1 MQKTYVSALGTKYA
15 DFGFS
20 KEVFDRV
27 ALQRLKT
34 IEKAEEIES
43 DVASPDVL
51 LLLMKEMQGSND
63 ALRTKVT
70 QTQKELDDLK
80 KNQPNNQTTQT
91 PQESESELA
100 KQLQTLTNLVT
111 AMQTER
117 AAEKKKIQT
126 DAIISQVHEKMKSKG
141 CTNDFIR
148 GITLKGIEVGDN
160 DTADSLAEKYKSVY
174 DQNCKDAY
182 GDGYMPPRSNANGGG
197 ETDQAEVTK
206 ILQSRGL
213 LPKSDN

>member
-1 MQKTYVSALGTKYA
+1 MQNKYLTALRTRYA

-34 IEKAEEIES
+34 IEKAEDIDS
-43 DVASPDVL
+43 DVASPDVM

-63 ALRTKVT
+63 TLRSRNA
-70 QTQKELDDLK
+70 QIQRELEDSK
-80 KNQPNNQTTQT
+80 KNQPLPESKQT
-91 PQESESELA
+91 PQDQESELA

-111 AMQTER
+111 TMQTEM
-117 AAEKKKIQT
+117 AAEKKKAQT
-126 DAIISQVHEKMKSKG
+126 DAVLAQVHEKMKASG

-148 GITLKGIEVGDN
+148 NITLKGIEVGEN
-160 DTADSLAEKYKSVY
+160 DTVDSLAEKYKPIY

-182 GDGYMPPRSNANGGG
+182 GEGYVPPRGDGNHGQGFKTGDFSS
-197 ETDQAEVTK
+197 EVERLKSEGK
-206 ILQSRGL
+206 I
-213 LPKSDN
+213 KK

>member
-63 ALRTKVT
+63 VLRTKVT
-70 QTQKELDDLK
+70 QTQKELDTLK
-80 KNQPNNQTTQT
+80 GSRQNQTTE
-91 PQESESELA
+91 PEPSPAENPLA
-100 KQLQTLTNLVT
+100 KEFAEMKALLAGVT
-111 AMQTER
+111 AEI
-117 AAEKKKIQT
+117 AENKKKART
-126 DAIISQVHEKMKSKG
+126 EAIMTEVHAKMKTLG
-141 CTNDFIR
+141 CTNDYIR
-148 GITLKGIEVGDN
+148 KTTLQGIEISDSA
-160 DTADSLAEKYKSVY
+160 TADSIAEKYKSVY
-174 DQNCKDAY
+174 DENCKAAFGNGYVPPKGNNQGGKDEVNYDAMVAALRAS
-182 GDGYMPPRSNANGGG
+182 GAIPNEN
-197 ETDQAEVTK
+197 
-206 ILQSRGL
+206 
-213 LPKSDN
+213 